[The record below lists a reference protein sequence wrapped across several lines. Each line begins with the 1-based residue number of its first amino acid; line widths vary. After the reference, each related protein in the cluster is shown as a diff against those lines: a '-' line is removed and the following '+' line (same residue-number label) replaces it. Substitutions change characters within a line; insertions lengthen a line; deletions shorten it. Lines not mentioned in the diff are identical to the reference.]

1 MEQKDKNLTAIVKDE
16 GIGISRENLPQIT
29 ERFFRA
35 NPAKSKEV
43 GGTGLG
49 LAIVKHIV
57 SQHRAEMNIS
67 SEENKGTT
75 ISINFP
81 KS

>member
-1 MEQKDKNLTAIVKDE
+1 MDKART
-16 GIGISRENLPQIT
+16 
-29 ERFFRA
+29 RA
-35 NPAKSKEV
+35 K

-57 SQHRAEMNIS
+57 LQFGGNIEVT

-75 ISINFP
+75 FTVTLPINREQE
-81 KS
+81 K